1 MNQQIFLVQV
11 DSDNR
16 KTRTIPFH
24 PQYIHKSLYINR
36 KTRIEFIVVALVV
49 TNLITWSSH
58 LPYKSLLSLWSLIG
72 NQKMCDAKK
81 WFANIARI
89 IKFMSLQGLTK
100 PIDILLLYV
109 DFLSNI
115 NTANTNNVKN
125 SNTLIIIN
133 PEPFLSNQML

>member
-1 MNQQIFLVQV
+1 
-11 DSDNR
+11 
-16 KTRTIPFH
+16 
-24 PQYIHKSLYINR
+24 
-36 KTRIEFIVVALVV
+36 
-49 TNLITWSSH
+49 
-58 LPYKSLLSLWSLIG
+58 
-72 NQKMCDAKK
+72 MCDAKK

-125 SNTLIIIN
+125 